1 MRCVRRPF
9 ILFFA
14 AAAVAAAQPRAGQVG
29 NHFSFHYPARWEY
42 SSDGESAMLISPQQP
57 QNKDDDNQVSIGISF
72 VPRWRDAGNPG
83 EVLPRA
89 TGLLYKMPGKK
100 VSAPARFNGSESG
113 GWIHTMQL
121 DADEGEE
128 GSVTRVYVIG
138 LRSGGSAML
147 SASAGPAAMRY
158 WRRDVEAIAASV
170 SSQLDG
176 GVVGAAGGLGVAGP
190 VGASGA
196 VGAAGT
202 LGAAS
207 VQPASAAA
215 VRARPGVAPQDAAKL
230 VETWK
235 AELSG
240 HTWAARQKTFR
251 LGANGAYE
259 YEAMVVIAGLEE
271 SGARK
276 SVSRGAWEVAV
287 RDGRPGVAL
296 RPADGGEMWL
306 SLGREGGA
314 VVLDGDTLERK
325 PD

>member
-1 MRCVRRPF
+1 M
-9 ILFFA
+9 
-14 AAAVAAAQPRAGQVG
+14 
-29 NHFSFHYPARWEY
+29 
-42 SSDGESAMLISPQQP
+42 
-57 QNKDDDNQVSIGISF
+57 
-72 VPRWRDAGNPG
+72 
-83 EVLPRA
+83 LPRA

-100 VSAPARFNGSESG
+100 VGAPARFNGGESG

-147 SASAGPAAMRY
+147 SASAGPAAMRF
-158 WRRDVEAIAASV
+158 WRRDLEAIAASV
-170 SSQLDG
+170 SSQGDG
-176 GVVGAAGGLGVAGP
+176 GPG
-190 VGASGA
+190 
-196 VGAAGT
+196 
-202 LGAAS
+202 GAAS
-207 VQPASAAA
+207 VRPATAAA
-215 VRARPGVAPQDAAKL
+215 VPTRPGVAPQDAAKL
-230 VETWK
+230 VELWK

-276 SVSRGAWEVAV
+276 SVSRGAWEVAL
-287 RDGRPGVAL
+287 RDGQPGVAL
-296 RPADGGEMWL
+296 RPTDGGEMWL
-306 SLGREGGA
+306 SLGREGGS